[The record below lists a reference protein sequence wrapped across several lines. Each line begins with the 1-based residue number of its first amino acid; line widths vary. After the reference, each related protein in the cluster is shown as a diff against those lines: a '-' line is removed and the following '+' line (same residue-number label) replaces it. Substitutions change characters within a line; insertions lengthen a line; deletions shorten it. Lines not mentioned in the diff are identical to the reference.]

1 MKIHKLSAYG
11 LGAFVLTLG
20 ATLAFGQARVP
31 FTRPPYL
38 TTSGPVSGQTFNAT
52 TTSGA
57 SFTGGNAS
65 TSLKITS
72 NTPDS
77 VTSIVVPAFE
87 FQATQQLAASDALFT
102 VTDYLGNI
110 RLRSNHNGDNFAASY
125 SSSTASGNQAFTCTN
140 VGCRLSLGNTGRYLV
155 DDGTNLEFV
164 APVQATSFEATNT
177 TANAAL
183 FSGGSATNA
192 MYFQSNTTDA
202 FTGSATGYDSAFVFK
217 VNENVA
223 DSDIVFSV
231 LAQNNTIP
239 LYLQENGNLNAR
251 GNINAGQS
259 GEFSSTAAV
268 PIVIAGRQ
276 ADGASSVGVVLRTN
290 SNLTTSGAKI
300 VSVRNNVSTE
310 VASIDKDGLLRVNA
324 ANAAKP
330 TCNAT
335 NRGRIYYSDGAAG
348 VADTFEVCG
357 KDAADVYAWK
367 AIVTF

>member
-11 LGAFVLTLG
+11 LGAFVLTFG

-38 TTSGPVSGQTFNAT
+38 TTSGPISTESTITLGPDDKLCLNGPVCSSNIEGSADGWVRMRRNNQDYFRFSPSGLILSDFPHYFGSNIQ
-52 TTSGA
+52 
-57 SFTGGNAS
+57 S
-65 TSLKITS
+65 T
-72 NTPDS
+72 
-77 VTSIVVPAFE
+77 V
-87 FQATQQLAASDALFT
+87 
-102 VTDYLGNI
+102 
-110 RLRSNHNGDNFAASY
+110 
-125 SSSTASGNQAFTCTN
+125 ASGSQAFVCSN

-192 MYFQSNTTDA
+192 MYFQSNATDA

-217 VNENVA
+217 INENVS
-223 DSDIVFSV
+223 DTDIVFSV

-276 ADGASSVGVVLRTN
+276 ADGASSVGVALRTN

-335 NRGRIYYSDGAAG
+335 NRGRVFYLDGAAG
-348 VADTFEVCG
+348 VADTYEICM
-357 KDAADVYAWK
+357 KDASDVYAWET
-367 AIVTF
+367 IVTP